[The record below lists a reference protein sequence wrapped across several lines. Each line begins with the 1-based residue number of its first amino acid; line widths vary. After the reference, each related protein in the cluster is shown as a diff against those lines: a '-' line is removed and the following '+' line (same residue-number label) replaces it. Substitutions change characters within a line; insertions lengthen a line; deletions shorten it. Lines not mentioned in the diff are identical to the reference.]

1 MGLTQDEIMGKWPGI
16 TKETIAYFSYCAKE
30 YIVDCKRCGRF
41 VTFSDI
47 MRAIMNKHRRFDQDA
62 LPSEA
67 RGTIAQLANYD
78 AKTLAIHN
86 NKYKPSCQRPC
97 CGPWARQQVFLT
109 GHKPKEE
116 REPYYEV
123 GTENDIDA
131 YLVPEYSSSEEE
143 YEEAIREQH
152 GEQAV
157 GSTDSTPYVDPDNGG
172 YWYCGEHYAGV
183 WHGTAYAILKNDVG
197 NDSD

>member
-30 YIVDCKRCGRF
+30 YIVDCKRCSRF

-78 AKTLAIHN
+78 AKTMA
-86 NKYKPSCQRPC
+86 Q
-97 CGPWARQQVFLT
+97 G
-109 GHKPKEE
+109 GD
-116 REPYYEV
+116 EV
-123 GTENDIDA
+123 
-131 YLVPEYSSSEEE
+131 
-143 YEEAIREQH
+143 
-152 GEQAV
+152 
-157 GSTDSTPYVDPDNGG
+157 
-172 YWYCGEHYAGV
+172 
-183 WHGTAYAILKNDVG
+183 TAKNCT
-197 NDSD
+197 SAL